1 MRANM
6 MRYFLIFIG
15 WSAIVL
21 GVLGAVLP
29 VLPTTPFILLAG
41 ACFAKSSPRFYQ
53 WLLNQAY
60 FAEMITNYQKYK
72 GINRKI
78 KIRAIL
84 LMWLSMSFSAYLVSK
99 LWLTLTL
106 LLIAVSVSCYLW
118 RLPEPPRLK

>member
-1 MRANM
+1 
-6 MRYFLIFIG
+6 MRYLLIFIG

-21 GVLGAVLP
+21 GALGVVLP

-60 FAEMITNYQKYK
+60 FGEMITNYQKYK
-72 GINRKI
+72 GISRKI
-78 KIRAIL
+78 KVRAIL
-84 LMWLSMSFSAYLVSK
+84 LMWLSMSFSAYLVGQ

-106 LLIAVSVSCYLW
+106 LLTAVAVSCYLW
-118 RLPEPPRLK
+118 RLPEPPTLK